1 MPEASPRPL
10 LCRRRGCPACYQACP
25 ITAHDLSWTLSLS
38 GASQP
43 CLQPQAAAWQ
53 PYASW
58 QLPPPSWGSLPAWD
72 SELFHQVFPGDAIL
86 ESFCQPP
93 LCSTLPTA
101 SGSDATP
108 PPSGCS
114 LKEPTPSPCS
124 SQSSLCQSL
133 VVESP
138 LHGTAGTA
146 IQPDLAQGCA
156 ATKLSWKTAGER
168 FPSLKVGVSAG
179 GQCWSPGGGDSEPQH
194 GRCRS
199 VPLEPGGHSWQQGWK
214 CSTSS

>member
-1 MPEASPRPL
+1 MGLRVVPSGVPGGCHPRELLSASSLLHLFPLPVAVMPP
-10 LCRRRGCPACYQACP
+10 
-25 ITAHDLSWTLSLS
+25 
-38 GASQP
+38 
-43 CLQPQAAAWQ
+43 
-53 PYASW
+53 
-58 QLPPPSWGSLPAWD
+58 
-72 SELFHQVFPGDAIL
+72 
-86 ESFCQPP
+86 
-93 LCSTLPTA
+93 
-101 SGSDATP
+101 P